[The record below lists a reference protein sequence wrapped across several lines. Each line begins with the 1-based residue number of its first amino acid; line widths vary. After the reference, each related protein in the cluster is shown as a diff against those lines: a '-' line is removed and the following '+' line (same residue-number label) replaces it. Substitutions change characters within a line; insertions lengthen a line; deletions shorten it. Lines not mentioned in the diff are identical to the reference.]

1 MKVRFEIDMTPEEFR
16 KAFGLPEVA
25 PFYDE
30 LVTEVIQK
38 MQSGEE
44 GYDPFTLLQPM
55 MKSGFSSFEKAQQTM
70 MAMMSGYVQA
80 EKNK

>member
-1 MKVRFEIDMTPEEFR
+1 MKIRFEIDMTPEEFR
-16 KAFGLPEVA
+16 RAFGLPEIT

-30 LVTEVIQK
+30 VVSEVIQK

-55 MKSGFSSFEKAQQTM
+55 MKTGFSNFEKAQQVMMTM
-70 MAMMSGYVQA
+70 MAGYNPVD
-80 EKNK
+80 KK

>member
-16 KAFGLPEVA
+16 KAFGLPEVT

-30 LVTEVIQK
+30 LVAEVIQK

-44 GYDPFTLLQPM
+44 GYDPFTLLQPI
-55 MKSGFSSFEKAQQTM
+55 MKSGFSNFEKAQQTM
-70 MAMMSGYVQA
+70 MAMMSGYAQR
-80 EKNK
+80 ENK